1 MALAICSRVFRVEVP
16 GFKTRHIRSSLNTE
30 CFTRFASTRS
40 AKPGEMRRQWPYA
53 ADNRAML
60 HFNLKS
66 W

>member
-1 MALAICSRVFRVEVP
+1 VP